1 MWMYTFQ
8 SQTIIV
14 MNNNKKLLLLGG
26 LDIIINNIEFE
37 MDTVILK

>member
-1 MWMYTFQ
+1 
-8 SQTIIV
+8 